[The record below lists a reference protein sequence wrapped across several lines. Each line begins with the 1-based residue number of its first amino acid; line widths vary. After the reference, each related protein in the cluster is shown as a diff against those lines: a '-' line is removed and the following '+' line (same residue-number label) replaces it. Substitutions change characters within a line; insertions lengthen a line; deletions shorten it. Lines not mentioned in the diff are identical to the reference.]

1 VKRKK
6 MKNEKNGRK
15 SIMMILLVVVL
26 SASFFAMAPSV
37 AAQGVK
43 VQMAV
48 CVDGSG
54 SISGSEWNLMVE
66 GLAKAVENSAT
77 CPQDGSVELTI
88 VQFAGSTASLEV
100 APTVIDSQ
108 ATATTV
114 ATTIRTITKRGG
126 YTPTSQG
133 IIMATAQITGSPN
146 FDPAVRQIIDIATNG
161 HPQPISSEVPAT
173 IAARNAAIAD
183 GIDEIDSEAI
193 GVTTYWRNWLRD
205 NIVYPEPGVD
215 APPYPD
221 PPGSVGF
228 VREVQTFGE
237 FEEAIKEKFEAAI
250 PDLTLAPVTASN
262 CVDDTHTLTAT
273 LTSNGAPVPGATIT
287 FTVTAGPHTG
297 ITGTDVTDAS
307 GKATWSYTG
316 TTVGTDTIVATG
328 AGETSNVAHKTW
340 QSCIPE
346 FSTIALPV
354 ASILGLLFFFNYRKR
369 RREQ

>member
-1 VKRKK
+1 
-6 MKNEKNGRK
+6 M
-15 SIMMILLVVVL
+15 
-26 SASFFAMAPSV
+26 

-54 SISGSEWNLMVE
+54 SIDSSEWALMVE
-66 GLAKAVENSAT
+66 GLARAVENSST
-77 CPQDGSVELTI
+77 CPQDGSAELTI
-88 VQFAGSTASLEV
+88 VQFAGYTASLEV

-108 ATATTV
+108 ATADNV
-114 ATTIRTITKRGG
+114 AAAIRIINKRGG
-126 YTPTSQG
+126 LTPTSQG
-133 IIMATAQITGSPN
+133 IINATDQITSSPN

-161 HPQPISSEVPAT
+161 HPEPFSERQAT
-173 IAARNAAIAD
+173 IDARNDAIAA

-193 GVTTYWRNWLRD
+193 GVTSTWREWLRA
-205 NIVYPEPGVD
+205 NIVYPGPGVF

-221 PPGSVGF
+221 PPGSAGF
-228 VREVQTFGE
+228 VREVTTFAE
-237 FEEAIKEKFEAAI
+237 FEEAINEKFEAAF
-250 PDLTLAPVTASN
+250 PDLSLAPVTASN

-273 LTSNGAPVPGATIT
+273 LTVDGTPVPSATIT

-297 ITGTDVTDAS
+297 ITGTDVTDAN

-316 TTVGTDTIVATG
+316 TIVGTDTIVATTG

-346 FSTIALPV
+346 FSTIAIPV
-354 ASILGLLFFFNYRKR
+354 AGILGMVLLISLR
-369 RREQ
+369 RRKEE

>member
-1 VKRKK
+1 

-26 SASFFAMAPSV
+26 SVSFFAMAPSV

-54 SISGSEWNLMVE
+54 SINTAEWDLMVG
-66 GLAKAVENSAT
+66 GLANAVENPAIT
-77 CPQDGSVELTI
+77 PQDGSAELTI
-88 VQFAGSTASLEV
+88 VQFARYTASLEV
-100 APTVIDSQ
+100 PPTVIDSQ
-108 ATATTV
+108 ATATIV
-114 ATTIRTITKRGG
+114 ADTIRTITKRGG

-133 IIMATAQITGSPN
+133 IIMATDQITSSSN
-146 FDPAVRQIIDIATNG
+146 FNPAVRQIIDIATNG
-161 HPQPISSEVPAT
+161 HPEPSGEVQAT
-173 IAARNAAIAD
+173 IDARNAAIAA

-193 GVTTYWRNWLRD
+193 GVSLSWRNWLRD

-221 PPGSVGF
+221 PPGSAGF
-228 VREVQTFGE
+228 VREVTTFAE
-237 FEEAIKEKFEAAI
+237 FEEAINEKFEAAF

-273 LTSNGAPVPGATIT
+273 LTVNGDPVSGATIT
-287 FTVTAGPHTG
+287 FTVTAGPHVG
-297 ITGTDVTDAS
+297 ASGTDVTDAI
-307 GKATWSYTG
+307 GEATWSYTG
-316 TTVGTDTIVATG
+316 TTVGMDTIVATG
-328 AGETSNVAHKTW
+328 AGETSNVAHKAW

-346 FSTIALPV
+346 FSTIAIPV
-354 ASILGLLFFFNYRKR
+354 ASILGLLFFFNHRKR